1 MTLFSTAV
9 ALVFP
14 VASITVTSPVPLNP
28 TVKAAARPRRGS
40 SARVFTG
47 TSWTTRGPFCKLNN
61 DAAPINLSAIKPIP
75 CIICILG
82 IAELNKAIII
92 LQVHISHSP
101 IFAEKELNILGPGVL
116 RKMAHIQF
124 CVTTVAIIPIVTVS
138 IAVSI
143 AIVTVVVAI
152 VAVIIATIPIIIPSH
167 LGPAK
172 RAAAAVKSAAASW
185 QEP

>member
-124 CVTTVAIIPIVTVS
+124 CVTAVAIIPIVTVS
-138 IAVSI
+138 IA
-143 AIVTVVVAI
+143 IVTVIVAI
-152 VAVIIATIPIIIPSH
+152 IAVIVATITIIIPSH
-167 LGPAK
+167 LGPGEK
-172 RAAAAVKSAAASW
+172 PAAAAKSAAASW
-185 QEP
+185 REP